1 MVGAAVDAPEAS
13 SSDICETGAEA
24 VPTVAVMLGH
34 ASLNTTAI
42 GAEGGRAPVR
52 KGPR

>member
-42 GAEGGRAPVR
+42 GAEGAMAFT
-52 KGPR
+52 